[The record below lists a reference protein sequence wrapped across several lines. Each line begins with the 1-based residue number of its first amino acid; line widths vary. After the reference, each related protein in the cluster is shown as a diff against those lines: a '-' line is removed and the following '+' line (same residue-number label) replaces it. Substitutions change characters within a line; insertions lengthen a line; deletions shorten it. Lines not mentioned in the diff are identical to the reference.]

1 MMMTVEKQMKLAPL
15 EDKSEI
21 EILKTVSARLK
32 EGRNLCGHSLAQAAQ
47 LLDVSHDDLRDWEDS
62 VDAKS
67 IPLWVIDGAAKLYD
81 VSTDWLFG
89 LVEDWER
96 CIEIRKE
103 RDFSTHLYSIFAE
116 EQAKMAV
123 EIVCQNNQ
131 LNTLSDA
138 VTVLGPAIKDVY
150 DALLRFWQL
159 NQGFEDMPGGAQ
171 VIDRLDKADKAA
183 HEAVCKLVRHGFL
196 PPEALNSYLIEEP
209 KTTSGQKNEQKA

>member
-1 MMMTVEKQMKLAPL
+1 MKLAPL

-62 VDAKS
+62 VDVKS

-103 RDFSTHLYSIFAE
+103 RDFASRLQTLILQ
-116 EQAKMAV
+116 EQAKAAARLV
-123 EIVCQNNQ
+123 EQNNKITA
-131 LNTLSDA
+131 LTNV
-138 VTVLGPAIKDVY
+138 VTELAPSIKSIYSAI
-150 DALLRFWQL
+150 LRFWES
-159 NQGFEDMPGGAQ
+159 NPEFVGMRNGAS
-171 VIDRLDKADKAA
+171 VIDRLDRADKVA
-183 HEAVCKLVRHGFL
+183 HGAVCLMVRHGFL
-196 PPEALNSYLIEEP
+196 SPEALNSYPIEEP
-209 KTTSGQKNEQKA
+209 KITSGQKNEQKA